1 MKIAQALAVS
11 LLTLTPAFAQDA
23 GTVAKTEI
31 DPEAY
36 VGTWY
41 EIARTPAKFQEM
53 CTGGV
58 TATYALAGE
67 KVTVTNRC
75 DGPGGAVAT
84 IEGTATVVGGNFNT
98 LDVQF
103 PVGDTSQGVNY
114 TVAAASDVVDGKYQ
128 WAAVRSPE
136 ENIGWILSRTPE
148 LDAATRAEAVKA
160 LETAGVD
167 VSQLKDTAQPPQSY
181 KVGE

>member
-1 MKIAQALAVS
+1 
-11 LLTLTPAFAQDA
+11 
-23 GTVAKTEI
+23 
-31 DPEAY
+31 
-36 VGTWY
+36 
-41 EIARTPAKFQEM
+41 M